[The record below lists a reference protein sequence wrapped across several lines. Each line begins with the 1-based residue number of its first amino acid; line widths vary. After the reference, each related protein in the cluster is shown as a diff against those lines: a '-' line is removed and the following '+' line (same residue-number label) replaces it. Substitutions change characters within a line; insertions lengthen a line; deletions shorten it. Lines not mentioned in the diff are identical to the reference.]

1 MGPGFP
7 AALEDSETSFVAHG
21 EPTQAA
27 AAASADHESRPSQ
40 LNLRSAAGVSSCG
53 AQLVVHG
60 WPPGAPVPDT
70 GGVDDVRDIL

>member
-7 AALEDSETSFVAHG
+7 AALEDSETNFVGHG

-40 LNLRSAAGVSSCG
+40 LNLRSAAG
-53 AQLVVHG
+53 
-60 WPPGAPVPDT
+60 
-70 GGVDDVRDIL
+70 